1 MVFTKY
7 CKPVICIERG
17 LTFLK
22 LTHRGTYINYTPAVV
37 PNPVT
42 FCLNL
47 VTSMEQTNG
56 YLYRQSEKPLIM
68 KIKKNIALSDT
79 GFVFNPSTGDSFSVN
94 PIGLEILR
102 KLKENEP
109 FDKIKEHILTTYST
123 DSDTVE
129 KDFYDFTKMLEQLQ
143 LTESDAR

>member
-1 MVFTKY
+1 MQH
-7 CKPVICIERG
+7 G
-17 LTFLK
+17 A
-22 LTHRGTYINYTPAVV
+22 YISQTLPRV

-102 KLKENEP
+102 KLKDNEP

-123 DSDTVE
+123 DTDTVE